1 MEQQMNSD
9 HQSHHTFLQR
19 DYQTLKIEQLRKSL
33 KDYPDATLCIDSEP
47 AEKGRKYKSWLDLND
62 VEVDKEE

>member
-1 MEQQMNSD
+1 MNS
-9 HQSHHTFLQR
+9 FLQR

>member
-1 MEQQMNSD
+1 MNSD
-9 HQSHHTFLQR
+9 HQSHYTFLQR
-19 DYQTLKIEQLRKSL
+19 DYQTLKIEELRKSL

>member
-1 MEQQMNSD
+1 MEQQMNS
-9 HQSHHTFLQR
+9 FLQR

>member
-1 MEQQMNSD
+1 MNW
-9 HQSHHTFLQR
+9 TTAETR
-19 DYQTLKIEQLRKSL
+19 KIEQLRKSL

-47 AEKGRKYKSWLDLND
+47 AEKRRKYKSWLDLND